1 MIVSSILRKQ
11 LLKTPAI
18 ATRQTPQM
26 QESPVLLDFRA
37 NKKPPVDKISFINRW
52 YLICVSCNTLIQ
64 CTIFNYRR
72 TFVNEQGI
80 VNEQ

>member
-37 NKKPPVDKISFINRW
+37 NKKPPADKIPFINRW
-52 YLICVSCNTLIQ
+52 YLIWW
-64 CTIFNYRR
+64 RR
-72 TFVNEQGI
+72 GESNPCPKENPQELLRAQFVF
-80 VNEQ
+80 

>member
-52 YLICVSCNTLIQ
+52 YLIWQRYYLLIK
-64 CTIFNYRR
+64 CTAQIKSLKDAHPQRSNR
-72 TFVNEQGI
+72 
-80 VNEQ
+80 